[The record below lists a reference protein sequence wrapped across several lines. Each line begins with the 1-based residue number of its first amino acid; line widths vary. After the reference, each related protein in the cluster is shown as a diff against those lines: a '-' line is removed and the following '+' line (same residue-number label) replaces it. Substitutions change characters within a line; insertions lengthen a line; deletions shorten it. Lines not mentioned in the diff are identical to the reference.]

1 MPPTIELSL
10 MRCASNPLQ
19 CIFDECEQKRKLIS
33 ISKEK
38 RYEVLK
44 NHRIYIPKRSKICR
58 QHLDNGNWG
67 NFVSLEFK
75 FTRDYIE
82 DMMDLL
88 RETMNEKREIEHMVP
103 TKKIKD
109 YFGLSS
115 TQFNELF
122 DSLPTLHNFFP
133 GNLKRAKTALL
144 MYLCRLRKGDYC
156 NRIYDFFNVSSRKNT
171 SLIDKH

>member
-1 MPPTIELSL
+1 
-10 MRCASNPLQ
+10 MRNAKLNIWFQ
-19 CIFDECEQKRKLIS
+19 QKK
-33 ISKEK
+33 
-38 RYEVLK
+38 
-44 NHRIYIPKRSKICR
+44 
-58 QHLDNGNWG
+58 
-67 NFVSLEFK
+67 
-75 FTRDYIE
+75 
-82 DMMDLL
+82 M
-88 RETMNEKREIEHMVP
+88 
-103 TKKIKD
+103 KD

>member
-1 MPPTIELSL
+1 
-10 MRCASNPLQ
+10 MRNAKLNIWFQ
-19 CIFDECEQKRKLIS
+19 QKK
-33 ISKEK
+33 
-38 RYEVLK
+38 
-44 NHRIYIPKRSKICR
+44 
-58 QHLDNGNWG
+58 
-67 NFVSLEFK
+67 
-75 FTRDYIE
+75 
-82 DMMDLL
+82 M
-88 RETMNEKREIEHMVP
+88 
-103 TKKIKD
+103 KD

-171 SLIDKH
+171 SLIVLISTERY